1 MRNPSQNK
9 EQEWQGDWSD
19 QSKLWTPKLKKQLN
33 FTDDDSDGIFW
44 MCFEDF
50 KKQYVNVHICKY
62 IDSYQYCSF
71 KKLDDMERKFSVFKV
86 EVS

>member
-50 KKQYVNVHICKY
+50 KK
-62 IDSYQYCSF
+62 
-71 KKLDDMERKFSVFKV
+71 
-86 EVS
+86 